1 VARTRNGGFV
11 KSICVYCGSNFG
23 SSPIYRA
30 AAEELGRALVAR
42 GQTLIYGGGN
52 VGLMGVVADTVMQGG
67 GEVIGVIPRS
77 LLEREVGHRGVTR
90 LEVVETMHER
100 KTRMAEL
107 CDAFVAMPGGWGT
120 LEELAEAA
128 TWTQLGIHRKPV
140 GLLNIEGFYD
150 PFLAYLDNAVAA
162 GFIRAPHRG
171 LVVSAD
177 TVEGVLQAVET
188 AELPVLQK
196 WLEKEQ
202 I

>member
-1 VARTRNGGFV
+1 M

-23 SSPIYRA
+23 NAPAYRT
-30 AAEELGRALVAR
+30 AAEELGRAMVAR

-107 CDAFVAMPGGWGT
+107 CDAFIAMPGGWGT

-140 GLLNIEGFYD
+140 GLLNILNFYD

-171 LVVSAD
+171 LVVSAE
-177 TVEGVLQAVET
+177 TVEGVLKAVET

-202 I
+202 A

>member
-1 VARTRNGGFV
+1 M

-23 SSPIYRA
+23 NSPVYRA
-30 AAEELGRALVAR
+30 AAEELGRAMVAR

-67 GEVIGVIPRS
+67 GEVIGIIPRS

-90 LEVVETMHER
+90 LEVVETMHQR

-107 CDAFVAMPGGWGT
+107 CDAFIAMPGGWGT

-140 GLLNIEGFYD
+140 GLLNILNFYD

-171 LVVSAD
+171 LVVSAE
-177 TVEGVLQAVET
+177 TVEGVLKAVET

-202 I
+202 A

>member
-1 VARTRNGGFV
+1 V

-23 SSPIYRA
+23 TDPIYRTV
-30 AAEELGRALVAR
+30 AEELGRALVAR

-67 GEVIGVIPRS
+67 GEVIGIIPRS
-77 LLEREVGHRGVTR
+77 LMEREVGHRGVTR
-90 LEVVETMHER
+90 LEVVESMHER

-140 GLLNIEGFYD
+140 GLLNVEHFYD
-150 PFLAYLDNAVAA
+150 PFLAYLDNAVTA
-162 GFIRAPHRG
+162 GFIRPPHRG
-171 LVVSAD
+171 LVVSSD
-177 TVEGVLQAVET
+177 TVEGVLKAVET

-196 WLEKEQ
+196 WLEKKQ
-202 I
+202 V

>member
-1 VARTRNGGFV
+1 V

-23 SSPIYRA
+23 NAPIYRTV
-30 AAEELGRALVAR
+30 AEELGRALVAR

-67 GEVIGVIPRS
+67 GEVIGIIPRS

-140 GLLNIEGFYD
+140 GLLNVEGFYD

-177 TVEGVLQAVET
+177 TVEGVLKAVET

-202 I
+202 A

>member
-1 VARTRNGGFV
+1 M

-23 SSPIYRA
+23 SSPAYRA
-30 AAEELGRALVAR
+30 AAEELGRAMVAR

-67 GEVIGVIPRS
+67 GEVIGIIPRS

-90 LEVVETMHER
+90 LEVVETMHQR

-140 GLLNIEGFYD
+140 GLLNILNFYD

-202 I
+202 A

>member
-1 VARTRNGGFV
+1 M

-23 SSPIYRA
+23 DSPLYRS

-42 GQTLIYGGGN
+42 GQTLVYGGGN

-67 GEVIGVIPRS
+67 GEVVGVIPRS

-100 KTRMAEL
+100 KSRMAEL
-107 CDAFVAMPGGWGT
+107 CDAFVALPGGWGT

-140 GLLNIEGFYD
+140 GLLNILNFYD
-150 PFLAYLDNAVAA
+150 PLLAYLDNAVAA

-171 LVVSAD
+171 LVVSAE
-177 TVEGVLQAVET
+177 TVEGVLKAVET

-202 I
+202 V